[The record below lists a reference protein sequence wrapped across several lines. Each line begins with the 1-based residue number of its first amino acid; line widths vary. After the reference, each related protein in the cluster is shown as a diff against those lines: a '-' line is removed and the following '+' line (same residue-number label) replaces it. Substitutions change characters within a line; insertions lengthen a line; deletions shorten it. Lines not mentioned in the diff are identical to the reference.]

1 MKRGRLGS
9 LLLAAWVVAAQ
20 ISHFSVAEATENIRV
35 RVTEFAPNY
44 FMKDGKWTGLDIELA
59 QAVVAEAG
67 FAAEFLDLPWSRALS
82 YLQNGQL
89 DMMTNLSRTPDR
101 EVFLHFIGP
110 ERVSKRR
117 LVVRKENVRLKIESL
132 DDLVKVADEARMPFG
147 IQNNAK
153 YSDAFDARL
162 AADVVFAKHFDK
174 VSSGTLLPNKVVNR
188 HNLGFFEDENYVAHQ
203 LKHSPDFLALAL
215 HPFVLSAE
223 PVYFG
228 LGKHLAPE
236 TREKLDA
243 ALQRLEKNGTLTKIR
258 EKWGSR

>member
-1 MKRGRLGS
+1 MKRARTVAWTIATLILVFAGS
-9 LLLAAWVVAAQ
+9 AAAM
-20 ISHFSVAEATENIRV
+20 EKIRI

-44 FMKDGKWTGLDIELA
+44 FMKDGKWTGLDVELA
-59 QAVVAEAG
+59 AAVVAEAG
-67 FAAEFLDLPWSRALS
+67 FEAEFLDLPWSRALS

-89 DMMTNLSRTPDR
+89 DMMPNLSRTPDR
-101 EVFLHFIGP
+101 EAFLHFIGP

-117 LVVRKENVRLKIESL
+117 LVVRKENVRLKIGSL

-153 YSDAFDARL
+153 YSEAFDARL
-162 AADVVFAKHFDK
+162 VSDAEFARHFDK
-174 VSSGTLLPNKVVNR
+174 VSSGMLLPNKVVNG

-203 LKHSPDFLALAL
+203 LKHSPDFRALAL

-223 PVYFG
+223 PVHFG

-236 TREKLDA
+236 ALEKLDA
-243 ALQRLEKNGTLTKIR
+243 ALQRLEKSGALTKIR
-258 EKWGSR
+258 ERWGSR